1 MLKIM
6 NTSTENRD
14 TSITER
20 ITRLLEIIDIL
31 RAPDGCPW
39 DREQTPATVKK
50 YILEECYELAD
61 AIDQDDPQEVCE
73 ELGDIFFM
81 LLFIGRMYEEN
92 GDFEIARSLELI
104 EEKMVRR
111 HPHIF
116 ADVQVNSTAD
126 VTTNWQNI
134 KAQEARDS
142 GKKHSVLGNL
152 PKALPALQRAFR
164 VGERASRVNFDWKH
178 TDELRDKLD
187 EETTELWRAV
197 QGGNVQEIEEELGD
211 LLFTVSNLS
220 RKLNINPEE
229 ALQKAVAKFTQR
241 FHAMEKILEEQG
253 TPLPGA
259 NMEDMDR
266 AWEKVKKGNRQL
278 T

>member
-1 MLKIM
+1 MDNSISEKDRKI
-6 NTSTENRD
+6 TG
-14 TSITER
+14 R

-61 AIDQDDPQEVCE
+61 AIDQEEPGEVCE

-92 GDFEIARSLELI
+92 NDFEIARSLELI
-104 EEKMVRR
+104 EEKMIRR

-116 ADVQVNSTAD
+116 ADVKVNGTSD
-126 VTTNWQNI
+126 VTANWQNI
-134 KAQEARDS
+134 KAQEARES

-164 VGERASRVNFDWKH
+164 VGERASRVDFDWKH
-178 TDELRDKLD
+178 ASELWDKLEEEKQELRQ
-187 EETTELWRAV
+187 AV
-197 QGGNVQEIEEELGD
+197 DGGSTRQIEEELGD
-211 LLFTVSNLS
+211 LLFTVSNLA
-220 RKLNINPEE
+220 RKLGINPEE
-229 ALQKAVAKFTQR
+229 ALQKAVAKFTRR
-241 FHAMEKILEEQG
+241 FHAMEKLLEEQG

-259 NMEDMDR
+259 PADIMDN
-266 AWEKVKKGNRQL
+266 AWEEVKKGQ
-278 T
+278 